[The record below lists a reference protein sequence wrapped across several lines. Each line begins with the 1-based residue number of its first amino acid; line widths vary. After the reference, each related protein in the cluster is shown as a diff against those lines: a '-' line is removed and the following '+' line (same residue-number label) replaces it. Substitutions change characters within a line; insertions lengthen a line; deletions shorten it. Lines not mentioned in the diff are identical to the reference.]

1 MKKWYIL
8 AIVLLI
14 IALVIT
20 ACGKVEKPSKQ
31 DDRQVVETDV
41 IVDITV
47 GESGIYDT
55 LCHYVKLTNKDGKVT
70 EIEVNDPKLLAFRVS
85 ERWFGGVRLYHENE
99 IEEIIQELRNINY
112 FYENADLADVIDQLE
127 GGIMMMEAST

>member
-1 MKKWYIL
+1 MKKWYVVAIIL
-8 AIVLLI
+8 LL

-20 ACGKVEKPSKQ
+20 ACGKAEKPGKQ
-31 DDRQVVETDV
+31 DGQVIETDV

-47 GESGIYDT
+47 GESGFYDT
-55 LCHYVKLTNKDGKVT
+55 LCHYVKLTYKDGKVT

-85 ERWFGGVRLYHENE
+85 EWWFGGVRLYHENE

-112 FYENADLADVIDQLE
+112 FYESADLADVIDQLE

>member
-8 AIVLLI
+8 TVVLLL
-14 IALVIT
+14 IALVVT
-20 ACGKVEKPSKQ
+20 ACGKAEKPGKQ

-55 LCHYVKLTNKDGKVT
+55 LCHYVKLTYKDGKVT

-85 ERWFGGVRLYHENE
+85 EKWFGGVRLYHENE
-99 IEEIIQELRNINY
+99 IEEIIQGLRNVNY
-112 FYENADLADVIDQLE
+112 FYDNADLADLIDQLE